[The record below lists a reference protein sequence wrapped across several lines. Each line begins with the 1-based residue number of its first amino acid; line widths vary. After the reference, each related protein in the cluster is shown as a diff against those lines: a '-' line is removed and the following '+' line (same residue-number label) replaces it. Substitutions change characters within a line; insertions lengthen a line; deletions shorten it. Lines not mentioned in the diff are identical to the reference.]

1 TWDAPITLEA
11 DYEVP
16 QGTTLTIEPGVTVT
30 LAEGVALLVEGE
42 LVARGTEDAPVTFTG
57 DAAAPWGGVVFAA
70 GAVAA
75 RFDGFDTYAGGSSV
89 EHAVVENATR
99 GMELAGASPY
109 LRAVTFQYNVI
120 PPTVDTIGGAAL
132 LVSGAATPRVR
143 DCRFEGNVASSFA
156 FGGAI
161 YVDAADPILQ
171 DNVFLDN
178 EATYG
183 GAVSTELMASPIV
196 GSTFEGN
203 ESQSEGG
210 GVSLVSTVSAL
221 LANTFTGNYA
231 EKDGGGIHV
240 CVTCDPHAAPYLLD
254 SLKDES
260 SRETAARLLGNIG
273 APVMDSVLNLLGDE
287 SFAEGAL
294 RTLEFL
300 PLPPAKPILDF
311 ARMAVSRSGEYD
323 ALRRGIN
330 LQVKNEAMSLL
341 EESLHENSHR
351 FGILALRAIGLLG
364 DRESMNLAVE
374 NLQTRDAGDRADV
387 IEALEAISAKY
398 KDIVQPLTRLW
409 ENDSA
414 GTGSAD
420 WERLLNDPDEWIR
433 DCAAYA
439 AHQMGVKTMEN
450 LETLSLMDR
459 ILFFKRVPLFANLS
473 PVDIK
478 QVALLAEEE
487 VFSDGEEI
495 AHEGEAGDVMF
506 IIVSGE
512 VKVCSHKDGA
522 EVEIARR
529 TAGDYVGEM
538 SIIGREPRMAS
549 LVAVGDVRALCI
561 DQKSFEGLIRE
572 RPDVSLAVMKVLG
585 QRLKE

>member
-1 TWDAPITLEA
+1 MIILTLLACQRAEPAPDEATTLITWDAPITLEA

-70 GAVAA
+70 GAVDA
-75 RFDGFDTYAGGSSV
+75 RFDGFDTYAGGSIV

-254 SLKDES
+254 NVVTGNES
-260 SRETAARLLGNIG
+260 GAA
-273 APVMDSVLNLLGDE
+273 
-287 SFAEGAL
+287 
-294 RTLEFL
+294 
-300 PLPPAKPILDF
+300 
-311 ARMAVSRSGEYD
+311 
-323 ALRRGIN
+323 
-330 LQVKNEAMSLL
+330 
-341 EESLHENSHR
+341 
-351 FGILALRAIGLLG
+351 
-364 DRESMNLAVE
+364 
-374 NLQTRDAGDRADV
+374 
-387 IEALEAISAKY
+387 
-398 KDIVQPLTRLW
+398 
-409 ENDSA
+409 
-414 GTGSAD
+414 
-420 WERLLNDPDEWIR
+420 DPDEGAAGVGAAFLGALTSNDVHDNLRAGEPSDFGWFHLVSEGWPDWVSAPDLGDNWWGTEDR
-433 DCAAYA
+433 DAIDAAVWDGADSDRYGAVTLEPVRTGPVAAPIPRVVISSRRTHYA
-439 AHQMGVKTMEN
+439 DAGEAVPVFLTLYNPGLERTLLLSIERDGEPFDGALEVPGTTADGTGWEVVMPEN
-450 LETLSLMDR
+450 TVWFGKIDEDTYDGSAVDDITWEATLSDAATGEL
-459 ILFFKRVPLFANLS
+459 IGVPS
-473 PVDIK
+473 
-478 QVALLAEEE
+478 VARYLY
-487 VFSDGEEI
+487 GP
-495 AHEGEAGDVMF
+495 EG
-506 IIVSGE
+506 S
-512 VKVCSHKDGA
+512 
-522 EVEIARR
+522 
-529 TAGDYVGEM
+529 
-538 SIIGREPRMAS
+538 
-549 LVAVGDVRALCI
+549 
-561 DQKSFEGLIRE
+561 
-572 RPDVSLAVMKVLG
+572 
-585 QRLKE
+585 